1 MPRPMHG
8 NANEFWSNSAKAG
21 GGRGP
26 SVYFRGAPVD
36 AASPAESLLHYNLLY
51 CICVHV
57 LIYCICVFAQ
67 LYLCAQAAKLYEICI
82 GGAAAATAA
91 WWGFGRVFLL
101 RGNLPLIRTLRS
113 GFATLH
119 PPSNPPLPSPTA
131 TCPFNS
137 SSTSRPPWLTFPGQ

>member
-26 SVYFRGAPVD
+26 SVYFSGAPVD
-36 AASPAESLLHYNLLY
+36 AASPAESLLRCNLLY
-51 CICVHV
+51 CICVYV

-67 LYLCAQAAKLYEICI
+67 LYLCAQAAKSYEICI
-82 GGAAAATAA
+82 GGAAAAAA
-91 WWGFGRVFLL
+91 WWGFGQVFLL

-119 PPSNPPLPSPTA
+119 PPSTPPLPSPTA
-131 TCPFNS
+131 TCPFKS
-137 SSTSRPPWLTFPGQ
+137 SSTTRPPWLTLPGQ

>member
-36 AASPAESLLHYNLLY
+36 AASPAESLLHCNLLY

-82 GGAAAATAA
+82 GGAAAAAA
-91 WWGFGRVFLL
+91 AAWGFGRVFLL

-119 PPSNPPLPSPTA
+119 PPSTPPLPSPTA

-137 SSTSRPPWLTFPGQ
+137 SSTTRPP

>member
-36 AASPAESLLHYNLLY
+36 AASPAESLLHCNLLY

-82 GGAAAATAA
+82 GGAAAAAAAA

-113 GFATLH
+113 WDLPLCTLLQ
-119 PPSNPPLPSPTA
+119 PLPFHLQLPPA
-131 TCPFNS
+131 P
-137 SSTSRPPWLTFPGQ
+137 STPLAPPDHPD